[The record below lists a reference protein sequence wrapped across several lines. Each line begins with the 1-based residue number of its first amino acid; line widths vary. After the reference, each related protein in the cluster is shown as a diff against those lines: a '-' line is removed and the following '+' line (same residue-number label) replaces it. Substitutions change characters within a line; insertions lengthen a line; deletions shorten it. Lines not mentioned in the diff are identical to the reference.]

1 MALKRIKMQK
11 NNNGENLDNQILNE
25 YHKINTVNSEFDT
38 ISIEIYS
45 SEQDRLDF
53 KNGVFDS
60 RFKKT
65 DSYTCYRSG
74 LKDVILNNGLAV
86 GSTNLYD
93 SIIAYAYESLKVE
106 SDFYTSEFFEDC

>member
-1 MALKRIKMQK
+1 MALKRIKIQ
-11 NNNGENLDNQILNE
+11 NDSQILNE

-38 ISIEIYS
+38 INIEIYS

-65 DSYTCYRSG
+65 DSYTCYRAG
-74 LKDVILNNGLAV
+74 LKDLILNNGLAPNT
-86 GSTNLYD
+86 TNLYD
-93 SIIAYAYESLKVE
+93 SIIAYAYQSLRLE
-106 SDFYTSEFFEDC
+106 SDFYSEEFFENC

>member
-1 MALKRIKMQK
+1 MALKRIKIQNE
-11 NNNGENLDNQILNE
+11 NNEVIGE
-25 YHKINTVNSEFDT
+25 YHKINNVNSEYDT

-45 SEQDRLDF
+45 SEQDRIDF

-65 DSYTCYRSG
+65 DSYTCYRAG
-74 LKDVILNNGLAV
+74 LKDVILTNGLAV

-93 SIIAYAYESLKVE
+93 SIIAYAYLSLKTE
-106 SDFYTSEFFEDC
+106 SDFYSEEFFENC

>member
-1 MALKRIKMQK
+1 MDLKRIKIQNE
-11 NNNGENLDNQILNE
+11 NNEVIGE
-25 YHKINTVNSEFDT
+25 YHKINNVNREYDT

-65 DSYTCYRSG
+65 DSYTCYRAG
-74 LKDVILNNGLAV
+74 LKDVILNNGLAE
-86 GSTNLYD
+86 GTTNLYD
-93 SIIAYAYESLKVE
+93 SIIAYGYESLKVE
-106 SDFYTSEFFEDC
+106 SDFYTAEYFEDC